1 MPSRDPKMLFGKALR
16 ELRKERGIS
25 QETLAEAAHLHRNM
39 VNFLENGHR
48 NPSLDT
54 IVKLAKA
61 LRVEPAKFFSK
72 F

>member
-1 MPSRDPKMLFGKALR
+1 MPARDPKAMFGKALR
-16 ELRKERGIS
+16 VLRERRGIS
-25 QETLAEAAHLHRNM
+25 QEKLAESANLHRNM
-39 VNFLENGHR
+39 VGLLERGRR
-48 NPSLDT
+48 NPSLAT

>member
-1 MPSRDPKMLFGKALR
+1 MFGKALR
-16 ELRKERGIS
+16 SLRKSRGIS
-25 QETLAEAAHLHRNM
+25 QEHLAEVAHLHRNM
-39 VNFLENGHR
+39 VGLLERGRR
-48 NPSLDT
+48 NPSLLT